1 MPSTIKIQL
10 MFKKP
15 FSFEGRIRRMEY
27 GLSLLIYL
35 AIYFG
40 VAFGTGVMSGR
51 PSGGGSIALIIVMI
65 PLVWFMIAQAAK
77 RCHDRGNSGWW
88 QLIPFYGLILLFG
101 GSEFG
106 ENDYGPNPKNEGNAS
121 ELNEIGNDTF

>member
-1 MPSTIKIQL
+1 

-27 GLSLLIYL
+27 GLSLLVYL

-51 PSGGGSIALIIVMI
+51 PSGGGSIVLIIVMI

-106 ENDYGPNPKNEGNAS
+106 ENEYGPNPKGEGNGS